1 MDDVEQL
8 LKEQSAALAE
18 RANHDNLWQEFAEL
32 ALPRDATFNGANS
45 TPGMPRNGKIY
56 DDYGVHALDKGNA
69 AFTGLVMPRGQ
80 RWQLLEAADPEL
92 MKLQHVAAWFE
103 RKTQR
108 LFELRNDPKSGFVQ
122 QTDLSVSR
130 LIGPG
135 NQSMWVDVRRDAF
148 GVPVGLSY
156 RSEPL
161 HEITIGVNWEGNVDT
176 TRQAFQ
182 LTAEQAMR
190 RYGEIELRRAGA
202 EKVLSKATDPKRR
215 HDKLDFLNIIMP
227 NARPE
232 ADRLDWRGRAYVGQT
247 ISVGDKVSF
256 ARGGY
261 RSAPRTYSRFKQS
274 PGEKYGRGRGIDALP
289 TLRAIQALQIDIMVA
304 AELSGQP
311 MLGAPDDGLDAGL
324 RYGPREILIGAIS
337 PKGDQLVKQ
346 LIEQID
352 LSGMMAVQAKL
363 YDRLDSY
370 FFTDMFMSGEELK
383 THITATYWVQRME
396 EKGILL
402 APLAQQESEWF
413 SPMLDREVDCMAQ
426 LGEFDDMPDE
436 VREAGGAKMV
446 RYANPLARLQEA
458 EGAAGLFRTIEQI
471 TPLANA
477 KPEIIDDFLQQ
488 YPTERWIPELA
499 RINGAPA
506 TWRATDEEREA
517 IKAAAL
523 EASQIQ
529 QLTAALPAIGKAAN
543 DLASAE
549 ATASAA

>member
-8 LKEQSAALAE
+8 LKEQGAALSE
-18 RANHDNLWQEFAEL
+18 RRNHDNLWQEVAEL
-32 ALPRDATFNGANS
+32 SLPRDATFNGANS
-45 TPGMPRNGKIY
+45 TPGMPRNNRMY

-80 RWQLLEAADPEL
+80 RWQLLESADPEL

-122 QTDLSVSR
+122 QTDSSVSR
-130 LIGPG
+130 LIGMG
-135 NQSMWVDVRRDAF
+135 NQSMWVDVRRDPW

-161 HEITIGVNWEGNVDT
+161 HEITIGLNWEGNVDT

-190 RYGEIELRRAGA
+190 RYGEIALRRAGA
-202 EKVLSKATDPKRR
+202 EKVLSKATDPKQRD
-215 HDKLDFLNIIMP
+215 HKLDFLNVIMP
-227 NARPE
+227 NAQPDR
-232 ADRLDWRGRAYVGQT
+232 DRLDWRGRAYVGQT
-247 ISVGDKVSF
+247 ISVADKVSF

-261 RSAPRTYSRFKQS
+261 RSSPRTYSRLKIS
-274 PGEKYGRGRGIDALP
+274 PEEKYGRGRGVDALP
-289 TLRAIQALQIDIMVA
+289 TLRAIQALQVDIMVA
-304 AELSGQP
+304 AELTGQP
-311 MLGAPDDGLDAGL
+311 MLGTPDDGLDAGL
-324 RYGPREILIGAIS
+324 RYGPREFLIGAIS
-337 PKGDQLVKQ
+337 PKGEKLVQ
-346 LIEQID
+346 QIIEQID
-352 LSGMMAVQAKL
+352 MNGMMMIQQKL
-363 YDRLDSY
+363 YDRLNSY
-370 FFTDMFMSGEELK
+370 FYTDMFMTGEELK
-383 THITATYWVQRME
+383 THITATYWMQRME

-402 APLAQQESEWF
+402 APLGQQESEWF

-436 VREAGGAKMV
+436 VREAGGEKMV

-471 TPLANA
+471 APLANV
-477 KPEIIDDFLQQ
+477 KPEIIDEFLQE
-488 YPTERWIPELA
+488 YPTKRWIPELA

-506 TWRATDEEREA
+506 TWRATDDEREA
-517 IKAAAL
+517 SEQAAV
-523 EASQIQ
+523 EQQQIAA
-529 QLTAALPAIGKAAN
+529 LTAALPALGKAAN
-543 DLASAE
+543 DLSSAE
-549 ATASAA
+549 ATANAA